1 MNEKKFIKV
10 CHEIKSLFPDI
21 IVNKKDG
28 CIRLQGEL
36 DSWEDI
42 VHVGYIAT
50 KAKSEGIINEIILK
64 NYTPAPM
71 RISSI
76 VDKQYDGLKI
86 DVLIIGGGIVGTA
99 ILREFTKYN
108 IKAVLIEK
116 ENDVALHASSRNDG
130 CIHVGMD
137 LSRKSLKHK
146 YLVRAVKIYEQLARD
161 LHVDYVRHGQTLV
174 FTKKTDKLIMPIFL
188 RLAKKKNIVGT
199 RVINREELF
208 KREPN
213 INKNAQFAV
222 FFPDG
227 AVISPYNMVVAL
239 AENAID
245 NGGKLLLNTAA
256 LDFTFSDNNITS
268 VVTNRGTI
276 YPQVVINAAGVYSD
290 VIAKMAGDQTFTIHP
305 RRGVEMILDKKAAA
319 KSVHSTLSFYQGNN
333 SKKTHTKGGGIIPT
347 VDGNIV
353 VGPTASEA
361 PDRENYETTALEIDL
376 LFEKHKSTLPTLS
389 RGDVI
394 TYFAGIRASTY
405 EEDFVIRKG
414 KWTKN
419 IIHAAGIQSPGL
431 TAAPAIAEDIVSL
444 YQEVIGSELT
454 KNLAFNPIRKSQKL
468 LKDYDS
474 ESRNQLI
481 LSNPDYGQIICR
493 CEEVSKGEIIDALH
507 RPLEVYT
514 LDGIKRRIRA
524 GMGRCQGGFCQ
535 QLIVQ
540 IMAQEKKVAVSEVTK
555 KGDGHILLG
564 PTKEDS
570 K

>member
-1 MNEKKFIKV
+1 
-10 CHEIKSLFPDI
+10 L
-21 IVNKKDG
+21 
-28 CIRLQGEL
+28 
-36 DSWEDI
+36 
-42 VHVGYIAT
+42 
-50 KAKSEGIINEIILK
+50 
-64 NYTPAPM
+64 
-71 RISSI
+71 
-76 VDKQYDGLKI
+76 
-86 DVLIIGGGIVGTA
+86 
-99 ILREFTKYN
+99 
-108 IKAVLIEK
+108 
-116 ENDVALHASSRNDG
+116 
-130 CIHVGMD
+130 
-137 LSRKSLKHK
+137 
-146 YLVRAVKIYEQLARD
+146 
-161 LHVDYVRHGQTLV
+161 
-174 FTKKTDKLIMPIFL
+174 
-188 RLAKKKNIVGT
+188 
-199 RVINREELF
+199 
-208 KREPN
+208 
-213 INKNAQFAV
+213 
-222 FFPDG
+222 
-227 AVISPYNMVVAL
+227 
-239 AENAID
+239 
-245 NGGKLLLNTAA
+245 
-256 LDFTFSDNNITS
+256 
-268 VVTNRGTI
+268 
-276 YPQVVINAAGVYSD
+276 
-290 VIAKMAGDQTFTIHP
+290 
-305 RRGVEMILDKKAAA
+305 
-319 KSVHSTLSFYQGNN
+319 
-333 SKKTHTKGGGIIPT
+333 
-347 VDGNIV
+347 
-353 VGPTASEA
+353 EA